1 LKPREKEKNMKNE
14 KDVNKKGLDPTP
26 DSNPDPITGE
36 EGSHPVGVA
45 AGGTGGAAAGT
56 AIGGALGGPVGAVV
70 GAAVGAVA
78 GSLAGKGVAEAVNPT
93 VEEGYWREEYKK
105 RPYYK
110 KGTEYDTYHP
120 YYKYGWEAATRP
132 EFQGRKYE
140 DVERQLETEW
150 PSYGRTDKNDFR
162 EYRAATR
169 DAFERA
175 STSSANAGR
184 ETGRKADSVWEQV
197 KGNWKQFKGSLKEK
211 WNDLTDDEIEQME
224 GKREKIIG
232 KIQEKYGEAE
242 WSASDIE
249 HELDTLSRKRK

>member
-1 LKPREKEKNMKNE
+1 MKNE
-14 KDVNKKGLDPTP
+14 KDVKKKGLDPTP

-45 AGGTGGAAAGT
+45 AGGTGGAAAGA
-56 AIGGALGGPVGAVV
+56 AIGGAVGGPIGAAV
-70 GAAVGAVA
+70 GAAVGAV
-78 GSLAGKGVAEAVNPT
+78 GGGLAGKGVAEAVNPT
-93 VEEGYWREEYKK
+93 VEESYWRQEYKN

-110 KGTEYDTYHP
+110 KGTEFDTYHP
-120 YYKYGWEAATRP
+120 YYRYGWEAATRP
-132 EFQGRKYE
+132 EFSGRSYE

-150 PSYGRTDKNDFR
+150 PSYRRTDKNDFR
-162 EYRAATR
+162 EYKGATR

-175 STSSANAGR
+175 STSIRNAGH
-184 ETGRKADSVWEQV
+184 EAGRKTDSVWDQI

-211 WNDLTDDEIEQME
+211 WNDLTDDEIDQME

-242 WSASDIE
+242 WSAADIE
-249 HELDTLSRKRK
+249 HELDTISRKRR